1 MLRGPSVRAALLWA
15 AAPAAFLAV
24 FYFLPLFRILWVSFV
39 PEGAGSAGLDPTFG
53 AWGRILGFTVR
64 QAALSTAVTVAVGF
78 PLAWWVH
85 QARGASK
92 QWLLSLL
99 TVPFVM
105 PAVVVGASFTAL
117 VGPSG
122 FLNRL
127 LMHLLSL
134 EQPPL
139 NLLHSFTLVIM
150 AHLFYNVSVVVRIVA
165 GFWDLLDSRLA
176 AAASTL
182 GAGPWARLRTI
193 DLPLLL
199 PGLLSAAL
207 LVFLFCFSSFGVVLI
222 LGGLEFT
229 TLEVEIYRQAVSF
242 FNLRAATTLSL
253 IQMAVTFLVMYL
265 HTRLQSQS
273 SRPRVLGVEPEPD
286 HSVGLPRV
294 AILCLH
300 GLAWGVVLVLLLP
313 LIALVL
319 RSVTLGES
327 LITVQHFAGL
337 FSQDV
342 GNAFLASP
350 LAAMG
355 NSFKYGLVTAAV
367 SVLLGLCMA
376 YTVNRAPKSLGRW
389 LDPFFLLPLGTS
401 TVTLG
406 LGYILSMGPLR
417 TSPWLVPM
425 AHSLIALPFVL
436 RIVLPTL
443 RGLSPALGEASAVLG
458 ANPIHTWR
466 RVELPLLVPAL
477 TVALVFAFLA
487 SLGEFGATLL
497 VARPQHPTVPLMIF
511 RALGQ
516 PGLANLGQA
525 LALSTILMIMSAG
538 SMLILDR
545 MPGVTRD
552 F

>member
-1 MLRGPSVRAALLWA
+1 MPGGPSIRAALWWA

-24 FYFLPLFRILWVSFV
+24 FYFLPLGRILWVSFV
-39 PEGAGSAGLDPTFG
+39 PESTGGASLEPIFGS
-53 AWGRILGFTVR
+53 WVRILGFTFR

-85 QARGASK
+85 QARGAGK
-92 QWLLSLL
+92 RWVLSLL
-99 TVPFVM
+99 TVSFVM
-105 PAVVVGASFTAL
+105 PAVVVGAAFTAL
-117 VGPSG
+117 VGPNG
-122 FLNRL
+122 ILNRL
-127 LMHLLSL
+127 LMYWLSL

-139 NLLHSFTLVIM
+139 DLLHSFALVIT

-165 GFWDLLDSRLA
+165 GFWDLLDSRWA
-176 AAASTL
+176 AAAGTL
-182 GAGPWARLRTI
+182 GASPWARLRTI

-207 LVFLFCFSSFGVVLI
+207 LVFLFCFSSFGVALI

-229 TLEVEIYRQAVSF
+229 TLEVEIYRQTVSF

-253 IQMAVTFLVMYL
+253 LQMAVTLLVMYL
-265 HTRLQSQS
+265 HTRLQSHS
-273 SRPRVLGVEPEPD
+273 SRPWILGTPAPD
-286 HSVGLPRV
+286 RAVGLPRI
-294 AILCLH
+294 ATLCLN
-300 GLAWGVVLVLLLP
+300 GMAWSVVLILLLP
-313 LIALVL
+313 LMALAL
-319 RSVTLGES
+319 RSVTLGTS
-327 LITVQHFAGL
+327 LLTGRHFVGL
-337 FSQDV
+337 FRPDV
-342 GNAFLASP
+342 GHAFLASP

-367 SVLLGLCMA
+367 SVPLGLCMTYA
-376 YTVNRAPKSLGRW
+376 VDRAPKRLSRW
-389 LDPFFLLPLGTS
+389 LDPVFVLPLGTS

-406 LGYILSMGPLR
+406 LGYILAMGSLR
-417 TSPWLVPM
+417 TSPWLVPL

-436 RIVLPTL
+436 RILLPTL
-443 RGLSPALGEASAVLG
+443 RGLAPALREASAVLG
-458 ANPIHTWR
+458 ADPLNTWR
-466 RVELPLLVPAL
+466 RVELPLLVPAM

-497 VARPQHPTVPLMIF
+497 VARPQHPTIPLMIF

-538 SMLILDR
+538 SMLLFDR
-545 MPGVTRD
+545 IPGVTRH